1 MRLQLQKN
9 QNKLQKR
16 FCQIN
21 KYPQENS
28 STTPPLPKA
37 LATAGESL
45 QLVATSALQKLEA
58 NLEHQRHLILRAAA
72 VCHCT
77 MKLAP
82 NDQHRFSSHEYL
94 K

>member
-16 FCQIN
+16 FCQII

-37 LATAGESL
+37 LSTAGESL

-72 VCHCT
+72 FCHCT
-77 MKLAP
+77 MLLAK
-82 NDQHRFSSHEYL
+82 HLRISW
-94 K
+94 